1 MIFSQIG
8 YLLLF
13 IPLIAYVVWY
23 LFMGKR
29 LKPSMKV
36 STTLPFAK
44 DVKSF
49 RNYLVHVPFVLR
61 VLTLALLIFVLAR
74 PQLTSEWEERDVEG
88 IDIMLA
94 TDVSTSMLAMDL
106 EPNRLEAAK
115 EVAQDF
121 IAGRKDDNIGLTIF
135 AGESFTQCPLTIDH
149 IALANMLSAIDCDIA
164 AKGIIAD
171 GTAIGMGI
179 ANSVSR
185 LKDSKAVSKVIILLT
200 DGINNRGEITPEAA
214 ADMAKEFGIRI
225 YTIGVGTDKK
235 EAPYPTPYGTMNV
248 PVEIDEKT
256 LENIAEAT
264 GGEYFRAT
272 DKESLRQIY
281 SEIDKLE
288 RTKLNV
294 QQYQEYEELYQIF
307 ALLAVLSLM
316 LELLLRYTIL
326 RRIP

>member
-49 RNYLVHVPFVLR
+49 RNYLVHIPFALR
-61 VLTLALLIFVLAR
+61 VLTLALLIIVLAR

-256 LENIAEAT
+256 LENIAVAT

-307 ALLAVLSLM
+307 ALFAVLSLM

>member
-49 RNYLVHVPFVLR
+49 RNYLVHVPFALR
-61 VLTLALLIFVLAR
+61 VLTLAMLIIVLAR

-272 DKESLRQIY
+272 DKESLRRIY

-294 QQYQEYEELYQIF
+294 QQYQEYEELYQVF

>member
-1 MIFSQIG
+1 MIFSNIA

-13 IPLIAYVVWY
+13 IPLIAYVAWY
-23 LFMGKR
+23 LLVGKG

-36 STTLPFAK
+36 STTLPFAGK
-44 DVKSF
+44 VKSYK
-49 RNYLVHVPFVLR
+49 NYLVHVPFASR
-61 VLTLALLIFVLAR
+61 VIALSLLIIVLAR
-74 PQLTSEWEERDVEG
+74 PQLTSEWEEKDVEG

-106 EPNRLEAAK
+106 QPNRLEAAK

-121 IAGRKDDNIGLTIF
+121 IAGRPNDNIGLTIF

-149 IALANMLSAIDCDIA
+149 IALANMLSAVDCDIA

-200 DGINNRGEITPEAA
+200 DGINNRGEITPEASA
-214 ADMAKEFGIRI
+214 EMAKEFGIRI

-235 EAPYPTPYGTMNV
+235 EAPYPTPYGSMNV

-256 LENIAEAT
+256 LGNIAEVT
-264 GGEYFRAT
+264 GGRYFRAT
-272 DKESLRQIY
+272 DKESLRNIY

-294 QQYQEYEELYQIF
+294 QQYQEYEELYQLF
-307 ALLAVLSLM
+307 ALLAILFLM
-316 LELLLRYTIL
+316 IELLLRYTVL

>member
-1 MIFSQIG
+1 MIFSNIA

-13 IPLIAYVVWY
+13 IPLIAYVAWY
-23 LFMGKR
+23 LLVGKG

-36 STTLPFAK
+36 STTLPFAGK
-44 DVKSF
+44 VKSYK
-49 RNYLVHVPFVLR
+49 NYLVHVPFASR
-61 VLTLALLIFVLAR
+61 VIALSLLIIVLAR
-74 PQLTSEWEERDVEG
+74 PQLTSEWEEKDVEG

-106 EPNRLEAAK
+106 QPNRLEAAK

-121 IAGRKDDNIGLTIF
+121 IAGRPNDNIGLTIF

-149 IALANMLSAIDCDIA
+149 IALANMLSAVDCDIA

-200 DGINNRGEITPEAA
+200 DGIINRGEITPEASA
-214 ADMAKEFGIRI
+214 EMAKEFGVRI

-235 EAPYPTPYGTMNV
+235 EAPYPTPYGSMNV

-256 LENIAEAT
+256 LGNIAEAT
-264 GGEYFRAT
+264 GGRYFRAT
-272 DKESLRQIY
+272 DKQSLRDIY
-281 SEIDKLE
+281 NEIDKLE

-294 QQYQEYEELYQIF
+294 QQYQEYEELYQLF
-307 ALLAVLSLM
+307 ALLAILFLM
-316 LELLLRYTIL
+316 IELLLRYTVL

>member
-49 RNYLVHVPFVLR
+49 RNYLVHVPFALR
-61 VLTLALLIFVLAR
+61 VLSLALLIIVLAR

-307 ALLAVLSLM
+307 ALFAVLSLM

>member
-1 MIFSQIG
+1 MIFSNIA

-13 IPLIAYVVWY
+13 IPLIAYVAWY
-23 LFMGKR
+23 LLVGKS

-36 STTLPFAK
+36 STTLPFAGK
-44 DVKSF
+44 VKSYK
-49 RNYLVHVPFVLR
+49 NYLVHVPFASR
-61 VLTLALLIFVLAR
+61 VIALSLLIIVLAR
-74 PQLTSEWEERDVEG
+74 PQLTSEWEEKDVEG

-106 EPNRLEAAK
+106 QPNRLEAAK

-121 IAGRKDDNIGLTIF
+121 IAGRPNDNIGLTIF

-149 IALANMLSAIDCDIA
+149 IALANMLSAVDCDIA

-200 DGINNRGEITPEAA
+200 DGINNRGEITPEASA
-214 ADMAKEFGIRI
+214 EMAKEFGVRI

-235 EAPYPTPYGTMNV
+235 EAPYPTPYGSMNV

-256 LENIAEAT
+256 LGNIAEAT
-264 GGEYFRAT
+264 GGRYFRAT
-272 DKESLRQIY
+272 DKQSLRDIY
-281 SEIDKLE
+281 NEIDKLE

-294 QQYQEYEELYQIF
+294 QQYQEYEELYQLF
-307 ALLAVLSLM
+307 ALLAILFLM
-316 LELLLRYTIL
+316 IELLLRYTVL

>member
-1 MIFSQIG
+1 MIFSNIA

-13 IPLIAYVVWY
+13 IPLIAYVAWY
-23 LFMGKR
+23 LLVGKG

-36 STTLPFAK
+36 STTLPFAGK
-44 DVKSF
+44 VKSYK
-49 RNYLVHVPFVLR
+49 NYLVHVPFASR
-61 VLTLALLIFVLAR
+61 VIALSLLIIVLAR
-74 PQLTSEWEERDVEG
+74 PQLTSEWEEKDVEG

-106 EPNRLEAAK
+106 QPNRLEAAK

-121 IAGRKDDNIGLTIF
+121 IAGRPNDNIGLTIF

-149 IALANMLSAIDCDIA
+149 IALANMLSAVDCDIA

-200 DGINNRGEITPEAA
+200 DGINNRGEITPEASA
-214 ADMAKEFGIRI
+214 EMAKEFGVRI

-235 EAPYPTPYGTMNV
+235 EAPYPTPYGSMNV

-256 LENIAEAT
+256 LGNIAEAT
-264 GGEYFRAT
+264 GGRYFRAT
-272 DKESLRQIY
+272 DKQSLRDIY

-294 QQYQEYEELYQIF
+294 QQYQEYEELYQLF
-307 ALLAVLSLM
+307 ALLAILFLM
-316 LELLLRYTIL
+316 IELLLRYTVL

>member
-1 MIFSQIG
+1 MIFSNIA

-13 IPLIAYVVWY
+13 IPLIAYVAWY
-23 LFMGKR
+23 LLVGKG

-36 STTLPFAK
+36 STTLPFAGK
-44 DVKSF
+44 VKSYK
-49 RNYLVHVPFVLR
+49 NYLVHVPFASR
-61 VLTLALLIFVLAR
+61 VIALSLLIIVLAR

-106 EPNRLEAAK
+106 QPNRLEAAK

-121 IAGRKDDNIGLTIF
+121 IAGRPNDNIGLTIF

-149 IALANMLSAIDCDIA
+149 IALANMLSAVDCDIA

-179 ANSVSR
+179 TNSVSR

-200 DGINNRGEITPEAA
+200 DGINNRGEITPEASA
-214 ADMAKEFGIRI
+214 EMAKEFGVRI

-235 EAPYPTPYGTMNV
+235 EAPYPTPYGSMNV

-256 LENIAEAT
+256 LGNIAEAT
-264 GGEYFRAT
+264 GGRYFRAT
-272 DKESLRQIY
+272 DKQSLRDIY
-281 SEIDKLE
+281 NEIDKLE

-294 QQYQEYEELYQIF
+294 QQYQEYEELYQLF
-307 ALLAVLSLM
+307 ALLAILFLM
-316 LELLLRYTIL
+316 IELLLRYTVL

>member
-1 MIFSQIG
+1 MIFSNIA

-13 IPLIAYVVWY
+13 IPLIAYVAWY
-23 LFMGKR
+23 LLVGKG

-36 STTLPFAK
+36 STTLPFAGK
-44 DVKSF
+44 VKSYK
-49 RNYLVHVPFVLR
+49 NYLVHVPFASR
-61 VLTLALLIFVLAR
+61 VIALSLLIIVLAR
-74 PQLTSEWEERDVEG
+74 PQLTSEWEEKDVEG

-106 EPNRLEAAK
+106 QPNRLEAAK

-121 IAGRKDDNIGLTIF
+121 IAGRPNDNIGLTIF

-149 IALANMLSAIDCDIA
+149 IALANMLSAVDCDIA

-200 DGINNRGEITPEAA
+200 DGINNRGEITPEASA
-214 ADMAKEFGIRI
+214 EMAKEFGIRI

-235 EAPYPTPYGTMNV
+235 EAPYPTPYGSMNV

-256 LENIAEAT
+256 LGNIAEAT
-264 GGEYFRAT
+264 GGRYFRAT
-272 DKESLRQIY
+272 DKQSLRDIY
-281 SEIDKLE
+281 NEIDKLE

-294 QQYQEYEELYQIF
+294 QQYQEYEELYQLF
-307 ALLAVLSLM
+307 ALLAILFLM
-316 LELLLRYTIL
+316 IELLLRYTVL

>member
-1 MIFSQIG
+1 MIFSNLA

-13 IPLIAYVVWY
+13 IPLIAYVAWY
-23 LFMGKR
+23 LLVGKG

-36 STTLPFAK
+36 STTLPFAGK
-44 DVKSF
+44 VKSYK
-49 RNYLVHVPFVLR
+49 NYLVHVPFASR
-61 VLTLALLIFVLAR
+61 VIALSLLIIVLAR
-74 PQLTSEWEERDVEG
+74 PQLTSEWEEKDVEG

-106 EPNRLEAAK
+106 QPNRLEAAK

-121 IAGRKDDNIGLTIF
+121 IAGRPNDNIGLTIF

-149 IALANMLSAIDCDIA
+149 IALANMLSAVDCDIA

-200 DGINNRGEITPEAA
+200 DGINNRGEITPEASA
-214 ADMAKEFGIRI
+214 EMAKEFGVRI

-235 EAPYPTPYGTMNV
+235 EAPYPTPYGSMNV

-256 LENIAEAT
+256 LGNIAEAT
-264 GGEYFRAT
+264 GGRYFRAT
-272 DKESLRQIY
+272 DKQSLRDIY
-281 SEIDKLE
+281 NEIDKLE

-294 QQYQEYEELYQIF
+294 QQYQEYEELYQLF
-307 ALLAVLSLM
+307 ALLAILFLM
-316 LELLLRYTIL
+316 IELLLRYTVL

>member
-1 MIFSQIG
+1 MIFSNIA

-13 IPLIAYVVWY
+13 IPLIAYVAWY
-23 LFMGKR
+23 LLVGKG

-36 STTLPFAK
+36 STTLSFAGK
-44 DVKSF
+44 VKSYK
-49 RNYLVHVPFVLR
+49 NYLVHVPFASR
-61 VLTLALLIFVLAR
+61 VIALSLLIIVLAR
-74 PQLTSEWEERDVEG
+74 PQLTSEWEEKDVEG

-106 EPNRLEAAK
+106 QPNRLEAAK

-121 IAGRKDDNIGLTIF
+121 IAGRPNDNIGLTIF

-149 IALANMLSAIDCDIA
+149 IALANMLSAVDCDIA

-200 DGINNRGEITPEAA
+200 DGINNRGEITPEASA
-214 ADMAKEFGIRI
+214 EMAKEFGVRI

-235 EAPYPTPYGTMNV
+235 EAPYPTPYGSMNV

-256 LENIAEAT
+256 LGNIAEAT
-264 GGEYFRAT
+264 GGRYFRAT
-272 DKESLRQIY
+272 DKQSLRDIY

-294 QQYQEYEELYQIF
+294 QQYQEYEELYQLF
-307 ALLAVLSLM
+307 ALLAILFLM
-316 LELLLRYTIL
+316 IELLLRYTVL

>member
-23 LFMGKR
+23 LFMGKS

-49 RNYLVHVPFVLR
+49 RNYLVHIPFALR
-61 VLTLALLIFVLAR
+61 VLTLALLIIVLAR

-307 ALLAVLSLM
+307 ALFAVLSLM

>member
-13 IPLIAYVVWY
+13 IPLIANVVWY

-49 RNYLVHVPFVLR
+49 RNYLVHVPFALR
-61 VLTLALLIFVLAR
+61 VLTLAMLIIVLAR

>member
-1 MIFSQIG
+1 MIFSNIA

-13 IPLIAYVVWY
+13 IPLIAYVAWY
-23 LFMGKR
+23 LLVGKG

-36 STTLPFAK
+36 STTLPFAGK
-44 DVKSF
+44 VKSYK
-49 RNYLVHVPFVLR
+49 NYLVHVPFASR
-61 VLTLALLIFVLAR
+61 VIALSLLIIVLAR
-74 PQLTSEWEERDVEG
+74 PQLTSEWEEKDVEG

-106 EPNRLEAAK
+106 QPNRLEAAK

-121 IAGRKDDNIGLTIF
+121 IAGRPNDNIGLTIF

-149 IALANMLSAIDCDIA
+149 IALANMLSAVDCDIA

-200 DGINNRGEITPEAA
+200 DGINNRGEITPEASA
-214 ADMAKEFGIRI
+214 EMAKEFGVRI

-235 EAPYPTPYGTMNV
+235 EAPYPTPYGSMNV

-256 LENIAEAT
+256 LGNIAEAT
-264 GGEYFRAT
+264 GGRYFRAT
-272 DKESLRQIY
+272 DKQSLRDIY
-281 SEIDKLE
+281 NEIDKLE

-294 QQYQEYEELYQIF
+294 QQYQEYEELYQLF
-307 ALLAVLSLM
+307 ALLAILFLM
-316 LELLLRYTIL
+316 IELLLRYTVL

>member
-1 MIFSQIG
+1 
-8 YLLLF
+8 
-13 IPLIAYVVWY
+13 LI
-23 LFMGKR
+23 
-29 LKPSMKV
+29 
-36 STTLPFAK
+36 
-44 DVKSF
+44 
-49 RNYLVHVPFVLR
+49 
-61 VLTLALLIFVLAR
+61 IVLAR
-74 PQLTSEWEERDVEG
+74 PQLTSEWEEKDVEG

-106 EPNRLEAAK
+106 QPNRLEAAK

-121 IAGRKDDNIGLTIF
+121 IAGRPNDNIGLTIF

-149 IALANMLSAIDCDIA
+149 IALANMLSAVDCDIA

-200 DGINNRGEITPEAA
+200 DGINNRGEITPEASA
-214 ADMAKEFGIRI
+214 EMAKEFGVRI

-235 EAPYPTPYGTMNV
+235 EAPYPTPYGSMNV

-256 LENIAEAT
+256 LGNIAEAT
-264 GGEYFRAT
+264 GGRYFRAT
-272 DKESLRQIY
+272 DKQSLRDIY
-281 SEIDKLE
+281 NEIDKLE

-294 QQYQEYEELYQIF
+294 QQYQEYEELYQLF
-307 ALLAVLSLM
+307 ALLAILFLM
-316 LELLLRYTIL
+316 IELLLRYTVL

>member
-1 MIFSQIG
+1 MIFSNIA

-13 IPLIAYVVWY
+13 IPLIAYVAWY
-23 LFMGKR
+23 LLVGKG

-36 STTLPFAK
+36 STTLPFAGK
-44 DVKSF
+44 VKSYK
-49 RNYLVHVPFVLR
+49 NYLVHVPFASR
-61 VLTLALLIFVLAR
+61 VIALSLLIIVLAR
-74 PQLTSEWEERDVEG
+74 PQLTSEWEEKDVEG

-106 EPNRLEAAK
+106 QPNRLEAAK

-121 IAGRKDDNIGLTIF
+121 IAGRPNDNIGLTIF

-149 IALANMLSAIDCDIA
+149 IALANMLSAVDCDIA

-200 DGINNRGEITPEAA
+200 DDINNRGEITPEASA
-214 ADMAKEFGIRI
+214 EMAKEFGVRI

-235 EAPYPTPYGTMNV
+235 EAPYPTPYGSMNV

-256 LENIAEAT
+256 LGNIAEAT
-264 GGEYFRAT
+264 GGRYFRAT
-272 DKESLRQIY
+272 DKQSLRDIY
-281 SEIDKLE
+281 NEIDKLE

-294 QQYQEYEELYQIF
+294 QQYQEYEELYQLF
-307 ALLAVLSLM
+307 ALLAILFLM
-316 LELLLRYTIL
+316 IELLLRYTVL

>member
-44 DVKSF
+44 DIKSF

-61 VLTLALLIFVLAR
+61 VLTLALLIIVLAR

>member
-1 MIFSQIG
+1 MIFSNIA

-13 IPLIAYVVWY
+13 IPLIAYVAWY
-23 LFMGKR
+23 LLVGKS

-36 STTLPFAK
+36 STTLPFAGK
-44 DVKSF
+44 VKSYK
-49 RNYLVHVPFVLR
+49 NYLVHVPFASR
-61 VLTLALLIFVLAR
+61 VIALSLLIIVLAR

-106 EPNRLEAAK
+106 QPNRLEAAK

-121 IAGRKDDNIGLTIF
+121 IAGRPNDNIGLTIF

-149 IALANMLSAIDCDIA
+149 IALANMLSAVDCDIA

-200 DGINNRGEITPEAA
+200 DGINNRGEITPEASA
-214 ADMAKEFGIRI
+214 EMAKEFGVRI

-235 EAPYPTPYGTMNV
+235 EAPYPTPYGSMNV

-256 LENIAEAT
+256 LGNIAEAT
-264 GGEYFRAT
+264 GGRYFRAT
-272 DKESLRQIY
+272 DKQSLRDIY
-281 SEIDKLE
+281 NEIDKLE

-294 QQYQEYEELYQIF
+294 LQYQEYEELYQLF
-307 ALLAVLSLM
+307 ALLAILFLM
-316 LELLLRYTIL
+316 IELLLRYTVL

>member
-1 MIFSQIG
+1 MIFSNIA

-13 IPLIAYVVWY
+13 IPLIAYVAWY
-23 LFMGKR
+23 LLVGKG

-36 STTLPFAK
+36 STTLPFAGK
-44 DVKSF
+44 VKSYK
-49 RNYLVHVPFVLR
+49 NYLVHVPFASR
-61 VLTLALLIFVLAR
+61 VIALSLLIIVLAR
-74 PQLTSEWEERDVEG
+74 PQLTSEWEEKDVEG

-106 EPNRLEAAK
+106 QPNRLEAAK

-121 IAGRKDDNIGLTIF
+121 IAGRPNDNIGLTIF

-149 IALANMLSAIDCDIA
+149 IALANMLSAVDCDIA

-171 GTAIGMGI
+171 GTAIGLGI

-185 LKDSKAVSKVIILLT
+185 LKDRKAVSKVIILLT
-200 DGINNRGEITPEAA
+200 DGINNRGEITPEASA
-214 ADMAKEFGIRI
+214 EMAKEFGVRI

-235 EAPYPTPYGTMNV
+235 EAPYPTPYGSMNV

-256 LENIAEAT
+256 LGNIAEAT
-264 GGEYFRAT
+264 GGRYFRAT
-272 DKESLRQIY
+272 DKQSLRDIY
-281 SEIDKLE
+281 NEIDKLE

-294 QQYQEYEELYQIF
+294 QQYQEYEELYQLF
-307 ALLAVLSLM
+307 ALLAILFLM
-316 LELLLRYTIL
+316 IELLFRYTVL

>member
-1 MIFSQIG
+1 MIFSNIA

-13 IPLIAYVVWY
+13 IPLIAYVAWY
-23 LFMGKR
+23 LIVGKG

-36 STTLPFAK
+36 STTLPFAGK
-44 DVKSF
+44 VKSYK
-49 RNYLVHVPFVLR
+49 NYLVHVPFASR
-61 VLTLALLIFVLAR
+61 VIALSLLIIVLAR

-106 EPNRLEAAK
+106 QPNRLEAAK

-121 IAGRKDDNIGLTIF
+121 IAGRPNDNIGLTIF

-149 IALANMLSAIDCDIA
+149 IALANMLSAVDCDIA

-200 DGINNRGEITPEAA
+200 DGINNRGEITPEASA
-214 ADMAKEFGIRI
+214 EMAKEFGVRI

-235 EAPYPTPYGTMNV
+235 EAPYPTPYGSMNV

-256 LENIAEAT
+256 LGNIAEAT
-264 GGEYFRAT
+264 GGRYFRAT
-272 DKESLRQIY
+272 DKQSLRDIY
-281 SEIDKLE
+281 NEIDKLE

-294 QQYQEYEELYQIF
+294 QQYQEYEELYQLF
-307 ALLAVLSLM
+307 ALLAILFLM
-316 LELLLRYTIL
+316 IELLLRYTVL

>member
-49 RNYLVHVPFVLR
+49 RNYLVHVPFALR
-61 VLTLALLIFVLAR
+61 VLTLALLIIVLAR

-225 YTIGVGTDKK
+225 YTIGVGTEKK

-307 ALLAVLSLM
+307 ALFAVLSLM

>member
-1 MIFSQIG
+1 MIFSQIA

-13 IPLIAYVVWY
+13 IPLIAYVVWHVV
-23 LFMGKR
+23 MGRR

-36 STTLPFAK
+36 STTMPFASAA
-44 DVKSF
+44 KSF
-49 RNYLVHVPFVLR
+49 RNHLVHVPFVLR
-61 VLTLALLIFVLAR
+61 VLAISFLIIVLAR
-74 PQLTSEWEERDVEG
+74 PQLTSEWEERDIEG

-106 EPNRLEAAK
+106 EPNRLEASK
-115 EVAQDF
+115 EVAQEF
-121 IAGRKDDNIGLTIF
+121 IASRKDDNIGLTIF

-164 AKGIIAD
+164 AKGIIED

-179 ANSVSR
+179 ANSVAR

-200 DGINNRGEITPEAA
+200 DGINNRGEISPQSA
-214 ADMAKEFGIRI
+214 ADIAKEFGIRI

-235 EAPYPTPYGTMNV
+235 EAPYPTPYGVMNV

-256 LENIAEAT
+256 LEDIATAT
-264 GGEYFRAT
+264 GGRYFRAT
-272 DKESLRQIY
+272 DKESLREIY
-281 SEIDKLE
+281 SEIDQLE

-294 QQYQEYEELYQIF
+294 QQYQEYEELYQLF
-307 ALLAVLSLM
+307 ALLAALAL
-316 LELLLRYTIL
+316 LGELLLRYTIL

>member
-1 MIFSQIG
+1 MIFSNIA

-13 IPLIAYVVWY
+13 IPLIAYVAWY
-23 LFMGKR
+23 LLVGKG

-36 STTLPFAK
+36 STTLPFAGK
-44 DVKSF
+44 VKSYK
-49 RNYLVHVPFVLR
+49 NYLVHVPFASR
-61 VLTLALLIFVLAR
+61 VIALSLLIIVLAR
-74 PQLTSEWEERDVEG
+74 PQLTSEWEEKDIEG

-106 EPNRLEAAK
+106 QPNRLEAAK

-121 IAGRKDDNIGLTIF
+121 IAGRPNDNIGLTIF

-149 IALANMLSAIDCDIA
+149 IALANMLSAVDCDIA

-200 DGINNRGEITPEAA
+200 DGINNRGEITPEASA
-214 ADMAKEFGIRI
+214 EMAKEFGIRI

-235 EAPYPTPYGTMNV
+235 EAPYPTPYGSMNV

-256 LENIAEAT
+256 LGNIAEAT
-264 GGEYFRAT
+264 GGRYFRAT
-272 DKESLRQIY
+272 DKQSLRDIY

-294 QQYQEYEELYQIF
+294 QQYQEYEELYQLF
-307 ALLAVLSLM
+307 ALLAILFLM
-316 LELLLRYTIL
+316 IELLLRYTVL

>member
-13 IPLIAYVVWY
+13 TPLIAYVVWY

-49 RNYLVHVPFVLR
+49 RNYLVHVPFALR
-61 VLTLALLIFVLAR
+61 VLTLALLIIVLAR

>member
-1 MIFSQIG
+1 MIFSNIA

-13 IPLIAYVVWY
+13 IPLIAYVAWY
-23 LFMGKR
+23 LLVGKG

-36 STTLPFAK
+36 STTLPFAGK
-44 DVKSF
+44 VKSYK
-49 RNYLVHVPFVLR
+49 NYLLHVPFASR
-61 VLTLALLIFVLAR
+61 VIALSLLIIVLAR

-106 EPNRLEAAK
+106 QPNRLEAAK

-121 IAGRKDDNIGLTIF
+121 IAGRPNDNIGLTIF

-149 IALANMLSAIDCDIA
+149 IALANMLSAVDCDIA

-200 DGINNRGEITPEAA
+200 DGINNRGEITPEASA
-214 ADMAKEFGIRI
+214 EMAKEFGVRI

-235 EAPYPTPYGTMNV
+235 EAPYPTPYGSMNV

-256 LENIAEAT
+256 LGNIAEAT
-264 GGEYFRAT
+264 GGRYFRAT
-272 DKESLRQIY
+272 DKQSLRDIY
-281 SEIDKLE
+281 NEIDKLE

-294 QQYQEYEELYQIF
+294 QQYQEYEELYQLF
-307 ALLAVLSLM
+307 ALLAILFLM
-316 LELLLRYTIL
+316 IELLLRYTVL

>member
-1 MIFSQIG
+1 MIFSNIA

-13 IPLIAYVVWY
+13 IPLIAYVAWY
-23 LFMGKR
+23 LLVGKG

-36 STTLPFAK
+36 STTLPFAGK
-44 DVKSF
+44 VKSYK
-49 RNYLVHVPFVLR
+49 NYLVHVPFASR
-61 VLTLALLIFVLAR
+61 VIALSLLIIVLAR
-74 PQLTSEWEERDVEG
+74 PQLTSEWEEKNVEG

-106 EPNRLEAAK
+106 QPNRLEAAK

-121 IAGRKDDNIGLTIF
+121 IAGRPNDNIGLTIF

-149 IALANMLSAIDCDIA
+149 IALANMLSAVDCDIA

-200 DGINNRGEITPEAA
+200 DGINNRGEITPEASA
-214 ADMAKEFGIRI
+214 EMAKEFGVRI

-235 EAPYPTPYGTMNV
+235 EAPYPTPYGSMNV

-256 LENIAEAT
+256 LGNIAEAT
-264 GGEYFRAT
+264 GGRYFRAT
-272 DKESLRQIY
+272 DKQSLRDIY
-281 SEIDKLE
+281 NEIDKLE

-294 QQYQEYEELYQIF
+294 QQYQEYEELYQLF
-307 ALLAVLSLM
+307 ALLAILFLM
-316 LELLLRYTIL
+316 IELLLRYTVL

>member
-49 RNYLVHVPFVLR
+49 RNYLVHVPFALR
-61 VLTLALLIFVLAR
+61 VLTLALLIIVLAR

-200 DGINNRGEITPEAA
+200 DCINNRGEITPEAA